1 MRTDSLIPVQTA
13 HGVDVVGCSAP
24 ELDPAVVEDIQRVW
38 GFHTLRP
45 LQAEAIAAGIAGRDT
60 LVVMPTGGGKSLCYQ
75 VPALAAAR
83 AGDTRIDVCVS
94 PLIALM
100 KDQVDGLRTNGYP
113 AASLHSG
120 MTNEERDDVR
130 RAVRA
135 GEVRLLFVSPERLL
149 TPGFDTW
156 LGSVGVRAIAIDE
169 AHCISQWGHDFRP
182 EYRQLKQLRTMFPGV
197 SLHACTATAAPP
209 VRDDIVAQLELA
221 DPLVLVGNFDRPNLI
236 YRIEPR
242 VDGRKQILGVLQ
254 RHRGDAVIVY
264 CMSRKETESLAEYL
278 VKEKFNAACYH
289 AGMTS
294 IARSK
299 VQERFTREKL
309 DIVVATVAFGMGID
323 RSNVRAVV
331 HMTLPKSIE
340 HYQQETGRA
349 GRDGLESECVL
360 FHSYADVMKWNSITQ
375 RSADEARARL
385 NDEGADADALA
396 ALDASVA
403 QGRVQLE
410 AMQSMAGGAACRHR
424 WLVEHFGQRY
434 EPLARDGGAGNTTGN
449 ANGCGACDVCLQEVR
464 MANDSTTVARKLLSA
479 VVRTGQRYGAAY
491 VADVARGADTEEV
504 ARRGH
509 ASLPTYGALKD
520 DDKKTL
526 VNYIFQMVE
535 RGLLAR
541 TLDEHPVLVL
551 TEQGHRALR
560 GEVEVQLRA
569 PPKGRSRA
577 HATATTVHGAHEVD
591 ASLFDRL
598 RTLRRELATSRRVP
612 PYVIFSDATLMEM
625 AARKPQSLDEFAQIK
640 GVGEKKLAD
649 LGLTFLRVINE

>member
-1 MRTDSLIPVQTA
+1 
-13 HGVDVVGCSAP
+13 
-24 ELDPAVVEDIQRVW
+24 
-38 GFHTLRP
+38 
-45 LQAEAIAAGIAGRDT
+45 
-60 LVVMPTGGGKSLCYQ
+60 
-75 VPALAAAR
+75 
-83 AGDTRIDVCVS
+83 
-94 PLIALM
+94 
-100 KDQVDGLRTNGYP
+100 
-113 AASLHSG
+113 
-120 MTNEERDDVR
+120 
-130 RAVRA
+130 
-135 GEVRLLFVSPERLL
+135 
-149 TPGFDTW
+149 
-156 LGSVGVRAIAIDE
+156 
-169 AHCISQWGHDFRP
+169 
-182 EYRQLKQLRTMFPGV
+182 
-197 SLHACTATAAPP
+197 
-209 VRDDIVAQLELA
+209 
-221 DPLVLVGNFDRPNLI
+221 
-236 YRIEPR
+236 
-242 VDGRKQILGVLQ
+242 
-254 RHRGDAVIVY
+254 
-264 CMSRKETESLAEYL
+264 
-278 VKEKFNAACYH
+278 
-289 AGMTS
+289 
-294 IARSK
+294 
-299 VQERFTREKL
+299 
-309 DIVVATVAFGMGID
+309 
-323 RSNVRAVV
+323 
-331 HMTLPKSIE
+331 
-340 HYQQETGRA
+340 
-349 GRDGLESECVL
+349 
-360 FHSYADVMKWNSITQ
+360 MKWNSITQ

-385 NDEGADADALA
+385 IDEGADADALT
-396 ALDASVA
+396 ALDASLA

-434 EPLARDGGAGNTTGN
+434 EPLARDSGAGNTTGN

-569 PPKGRSRA
+569 PPVGRARK